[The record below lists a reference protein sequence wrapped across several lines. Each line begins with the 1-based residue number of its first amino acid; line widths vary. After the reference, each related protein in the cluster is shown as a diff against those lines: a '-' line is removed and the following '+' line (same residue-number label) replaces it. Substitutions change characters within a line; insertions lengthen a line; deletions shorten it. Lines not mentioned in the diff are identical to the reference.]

1 MQGKQSIA
9 VMVALLLHATA
20 AGAQVTETPN
30 LLFNGFGTVGVIH
43 SDEDQADFVSS
54 TLAPDGAGHTRNWS
68 FEVDSRLGLQ
78 LTANLTPRLS
88 GVMQVVAEQRHDD
101 SYSPLVEWA
110 NFKFDITPDWSV
122 RAGRIVLPVFMASE
136 YRKVGYA
143 IPWVRPP
150 AEVYRL
156 VPVGSNDG
164 IDVSYRT
171 HFGEVTNTLRGNYGR
186 KDVTTASGGKV
197 RAREGVTVTDTL
209 ERGPLTLFAGYTRAR
224 VTVEEVQPLFDAIAQ
239 FGPQGAALAERYDA
253 DDKRVEI
260 LSIGAR
266 HDPGDWFVMGEWA
279 RSSSRSFLG
288 DKRGW
293 YLTGGYRFGPVTPYI
308 TLARAR
314 VESVTSDPGLA
325 VAGLPPALAAQA
337 AALNA
342 TLNTLLARAPEQQSL
357 SLGVRW
363 DFARNVALKLQFDH
377 LDLDAGSAGILV
389 NEQPGFRRGGAV
401 SLFSATLDFVF

>member
-1 MQGKQSIA
+1 MQGKQSVA

-20 AGAQVTETPN
+20 AGAQATETPN

-43 SDEDQADFVSS
+43 SDEDQADFVPNIFAS
-54 TLAPDGAGHTRNWS
+54 DGAGHTRDWS

-78 LTANLTPRLS
+78 LTTNLTPRLS
-88 GVMQVVAEQRHDD
+88 GVVQVVAEQRHDD

-122 RAGRIVLPVFMASE
+122 RAGRIVLPIFMVSE

-150 AEVYRL
+150 VEVYRL

-164 IDVSYRT
+164 IDVTYRT
-171 HFGEVTNTLRGNYGR
+171 HFGEATNTLSGNYGR

-197 RAREGVTVTDTL
+197 RARDGVTVTDTL
-209 ERGPLTLFAGYTRAR
+209 ERGPLTLFAGYTRTR
-224 VTVEEVQPLFDAIAQ
+224 VTIEEAQPLFDAIVQ

-253 DDKRVEI
+253 DGKHLEIMRV
-260 LSIGAR
+260 GAR
-266 HDPGDWFVMGEWA
+266 YDPGDWFVMGEWA
-279 RSSSRSFLG
+279 RSSSRTFIG
-288 DKRGW
+288 DKRAW
-293 YLTGGYRFGPVTPYI
+293 YLTGGYRFGSVTPYI

-314 VESVTSDPGLA
+314 VETVTSDPGLA
-325 VAGLPPALAAQA
+325 VAGLPPPRAAQA

-342 TLNTLLARAPEQQSL
+342 TLNRLLGSAPEQQSL

-363 DFARNVALKLQFDH
+363 DFARNFALKVQFDH
-377 LDLDAGSAGILV
+377 LNLDAGSAGVLV
-389 NEQPGFRRGGAV
+389 NEQPGFRRGGTA
-401 SLFSATLDFVF
+401 SLFSATVDFVF